1 MKVSGVVPELPSS
14 TVASLTTSLGP
25 ASSFVIV
32 PVATLVPRS
41 ALKGA
46 ESVTVKV
53 SSPSSRK
60 SPFTVTSICFEVS
73 PAAKTSV
80 PVLAA

>member
-1 MKVSGVVPELPSS
+1 MATELPSS
-14 TVASLTTSLGP
+14 TFASPTTSLGL

-41 ALKGA
+41 ALNGD

-53 SSPSSRK
+53 WLPSTKRSPV
-60 SPFTVTSICFEVS
+60 TETSICFEVS

-80 PVLAA
+80 PDLVV

>member
-1 MKVSGVVPELPSS
+1 
-14 TVASLTTSLGP
+14 
-25 ASSFVIV
+25 VIV

-41 ALKGA
+41 ALKGE

-53 SSPSSRK
+53 SLLSTRRSPV
-60 SPFTVTSICFEVS
+60 TVTSICFEVS

-80 PVLAA
+80 PDVAV